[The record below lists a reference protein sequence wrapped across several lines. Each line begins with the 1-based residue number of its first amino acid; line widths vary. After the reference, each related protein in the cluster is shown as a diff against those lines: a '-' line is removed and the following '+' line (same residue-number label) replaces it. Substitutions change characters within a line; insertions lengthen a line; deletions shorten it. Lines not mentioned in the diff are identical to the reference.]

1 MIFLNNKLVSK
12 DRARISVFDHGFLYG
27 DGIYETLRVYKGVIF
42 MLDEHIERLFN
53 SASLIGLTIPL
64 SPGEII
70 RAAYKT
76 LKANRIQDAYARI
89 TVSRGTGQPGL
100 DPDLCPKPTFLIF
113 ANKFKKYPKE
123 YYERGINVAIV
134 TTRRNY
140 AKALDPGIKSLNFL
154 NNILAK
160 MEAKKYGA
168 YEALML
174 NYRGVLTEG
183 TVSNI
188 FFFGN
193 GTLYTPSMRTGILGG
208 ITRGIILDLAR
219 DMNVKTREGSFR
231 NEDIYRADEVFLTN
245 TTMEIMPVACID
257 SKKIR
262 NSPGKL
268 SKRLHAVYRKRIDEY
283 IKKNSRRQISAL

>member
-1 MIFLNNKLVSK
+1 MVFLNNRLVSK

-53 SASLIGLTIPL
+53 SATLIGLKIPL
-64 SPGEII
+64 SPGEI
-70 RAAYKT
+70 RKAVYKT
-76 LKANRIQDAYARI
+76 IKANRIQDAYARI

-113 ANKFKKYPKE
+113 ANKFKKYPEE
-123 YYERGINVAIV
+123 YYKRGVNVAIV

-160 MEAKKYGA
+160 MEAKKCGA

-174 NYRGVLTEG
+174 NYRGFLTEG

-188 FFFGN
+188 FFFKN
-193 GTLYTPSMRTGILGG
+193 GALYTPSIGSGILGG
-208 ITRGIILDLAR
+208 ITRRIILDSAR
-219 DMNVKTREGSFR
+219 EMNLKTREGNFR
-231 NEDIYRADEVFLTN
+231 KEDIYRADESFLTN
-245 TTMEIMPVACID
+245 TTMEVMPVACID
-257 SKKIR
+257 NKKIR
-262 NSPGKL
+262 NSPGML
-268 SKRLHAVYRKRIDEY
+268 SKRLHAVYRKKIDEY
-283 IKKNSRRQISAL
+283 IRISR

>member
-1 MIFLNNKLVSK
+1 MVFLNNRLVSK

-53 SASLIGLTIPL
+53 SATLIGLKIPL
-64 SPGEII
+64 SPGEI
-70 RAAYKT
+70 RKAVYKT
-76 LKANRIQDAYARI
+76 IKANRIQDAYARI

-113 ANKFKKYPKE
+113 ANKFKKYPEE
-123 YYERGINVAIV
+123 YYKRGVNVAIV
-134 TTRRNY
+134 TTKRNY

-160 MEAKKYGA
+160 MEAKKCGA

-174 NYRGVLTEG
+174 NYRGFLTEG

-188 FFFGN
+188 FFFKN
-193 GTLYTPSMRTGILGG
+193 GALYTPSIGSGILGG
-208 ITRGIILDLAR
+208 ITRRIILDSAR
-219 DMNVKTREGSFR
+219 EMNLKTREGNFR
-231 NEDIYRADEVFLTN
+231 KEDIYRADESFLTN
-245 TTMEIMPVACID
+245 TTMEVMPVACID
-257 SKKIR
+257 NKKIR
-262 NSPGKL
+262 NSPGML
-268 SKRLHAVYRKRIDEY
+268 SKRLHAVYRKKIDEY
-283 IKKNSRRQISAL
+283 IRISR